1 MKKKVRQ
8 LINKYMIFKD
18 TELLSNLYAGIVKQ
32 QLLNEAKE
40 PCCPCTEGKKCTK
53 KGCNCKACVKSLNEA
68 KKAKKDKPDYLDV
81 DKDGNKKESMK
92 KALKDKPMKESSSFK
107 ELYNQVMTEAV
118 VCGTKVNS
126 QHQYNC
132 VTKDG
137 EEKVLKGE
145 SVVMMKDKLR
155 SVKPAHKK

>member
-1 MKKKVRQ
+1 
-8 LINKYMIFKD
+8 MIFKD

-53 KGCNCKACVKSLNEA
+53 KGCDCKACVKSLNEA
-68 KKAKKDKPDYLDV
+68 KKAKKGKPDYLDV

-92 KALKDKPMKESSSFK
+92 KALKDKPMKESSNFK

-118 VCGTKVNS
+118 VCGTKVHPS
-126 QHQYNC
+126 RQYTC
-132 VTKDG
+132 TFDG
-137 EEKVLKGE
+137 KKGKILSGDSVLKNKE
-145 SVVMMKDKLR
+145 KITSC
-155 SVKPAHKK
+155 KPAHEKKD